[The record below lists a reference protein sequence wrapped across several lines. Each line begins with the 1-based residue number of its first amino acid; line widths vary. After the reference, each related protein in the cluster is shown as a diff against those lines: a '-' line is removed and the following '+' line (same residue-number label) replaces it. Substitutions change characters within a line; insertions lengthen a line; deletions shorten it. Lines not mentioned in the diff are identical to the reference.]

1 MSKKKCTNCRK
12 KIGLLTFDCKY
23 CNGDF
28 CSSCRDMN
36 VHKCKG
42 LDDCKKRKL
51 SELEN
56 KLNSEKVESEKLIK
70 I

>member
-1 MSKKKCTNCRK
+1 
-12 KIGLLTFDCKY
+12 
-23 CNGDF
+23 
-28 CSSCRDMN
+28 MN

-56 KLNSEKVESEKLIK
+56 KLNSEKVLGEKLIK

>member
-1 MSKKKCTNCRK
+1 
-12 KIGLLTFDCKY
+12 
-23 CNGDF
+23 
-28 CSSCRDMN
+28 MN
-36 VHKCKG
+36 IHKCRG

-56 KLNSEKVESEKLIK
+56 KLNSEKVLGEKFIK